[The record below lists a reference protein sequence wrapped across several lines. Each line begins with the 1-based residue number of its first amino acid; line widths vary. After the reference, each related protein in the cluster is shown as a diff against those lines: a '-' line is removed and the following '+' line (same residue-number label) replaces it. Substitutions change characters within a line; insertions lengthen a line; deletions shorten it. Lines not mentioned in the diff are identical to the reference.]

1 MSWRSERTL
10 KKICRSIARSSFS
23 RCDAGT
29 PTLDVGLVHASEQA
43 VHLEQRFIDH
53 RADRTQ
59 GVIRRYEVL
68 QAAHREQALG
78 EGIDSAHVW
87 GLVCNCQGINFQR
100 MCRIACRLAGSIS
113 AAC

>member
-1 MSWRSERTL
+1 MRVPG
-10 KKICRSIARSSFS
+10 CRVVLLAAAWANVEAVQREQTGRLIRGDAHAPRVPLLHHSIQ
-23 RCDAGT
+23 
-29 PTLDVGLVHASEQA
+29 V
-43 VHLEQRFIDH
+43 
-53 RADRTQ
+53 
-59 GVIRRYEVL
+59 EVL